1 MDTILKVTL
10 LVTSLYLIVMS
21 SITVTQ
27 NLKSAIVYKTLP
39 MLLGLACLV
48 SALYV
53 YGVFKGAF

>member
-1 MDTILKVTL
+1 MDAVLKVTL

-21 SITVTQ
+21 TITVTQ

-39 MLLGLACLV
+39 MLLGIACFV

-53 YGVFKGAF
+53 YGILGG